1 MIPEI
6 HTWWPNLSIPA
17 KHALRALRDEPLPAE
32 VRAEIATITGI
43 AVPQDVRLDREDAE
57 FINTQREIVD

>member
-32 VRAEIATITGI
+32 VRGEIAAITGMT
-43 AVPQDVRLDREDAE
+43 VPEEARLDREDAE
-57 FINTQREIVD
+57 FIRTQREIVD

>member
-17 KHALRALRDEPLPAE
+17 KHALRALQDEALPSE
-32 VRAEIATITGI
+32 VREEIAAITGTHVSEG
-43 AVPQDVRLDREDAE
+43 ARLDPEDAE
-57 FINTQREIVD
+57 FIRTQREIVD